1 MAYTVDSTPISTTSS
16 SAYAGLT
23 NAFAGIID
31 AYENPN
37 SKANL
42 QRDALQQSLIDQANT
57 EEQDLYNK
65 INTLPGTPNN
75 TLDKNIKAFF
85 MNKLDKG
92 YQYETARKNGQI
104 SSREANMMMSQINT
118 DMDTYTTLA
127 PQILAQ
133 AEIMKQAIANGSIS
147 RANADPMQMMFMG
160 IAQNAGS
167 IRLEEDEGGMY
178 LVGSGEINGKAWD
191 GKINIK
197 DVQNYLATEG
207 AQIAKTIPTSA
218 DMGLSDTF
226 ESLKT
231 KGKFNAYMT
240 TKNEPDPNN
249 PGYTRATQEFTP
261 KGVQGIREHLMNN
274 TMLFENLMKSDMGAA
289 AWADVANHNLSAE
302 ELNGTSTINING
314 EDVSREGWGK
324 WDPNDQEKVEYM
336 RGKLIDRMLAENLP
350 TKLIGELKADQ
361 FALARYKAG
370 LTRTNNMSA
379 GAKQALYRKDKIDSA
394 WRAGDLES
402 LNNLI
407 PGIEV
412 IKQKNGNYLVT
423 ETKIVEE
430 DGVQSK
436 QVTNLYNGK
445 INFKDAKGFDEFYDI
460 FEVSKFGTELGL
472 DSEALTGYSPNVYSK
487 NFEGIGAR
495 LDNYMEKN
503 PNASVDDIL
512 NVKVQT
518 LDKNNKPVD
527 VEGKD
532 IEAALKTA
540 GVTIVNGRFSI
551 DPNETPELAEFRG
564 IQIDNKNIFEL
575 IDFIS
580 NNQMIVERQKA
591 EKDRVI
597 TQNIKNNRPT

>member
-23 NAFAGIID
+23 NVFAGIID

-147 RANADPMQMMFMG
+147 RANADPMQMMFIG

-249 PGYTRATQEFTP
+249 PGYTRTTQEFTP

-324 WDPNDQEKVEYM
+324 WDPNDQEKVDYM

-370 LTRTNNMSA
+370 LTRTNNMST

-503 PNASVDDIL
+503 PNASVNDIL

-527 VEGKD
+527 VEGED